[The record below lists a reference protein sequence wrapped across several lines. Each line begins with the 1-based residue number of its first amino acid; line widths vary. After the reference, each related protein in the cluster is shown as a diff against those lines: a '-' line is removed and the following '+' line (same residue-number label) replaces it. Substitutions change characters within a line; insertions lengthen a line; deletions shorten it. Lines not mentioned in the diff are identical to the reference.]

1 MEEKDKCC
9 RQHPFYDTLFCEKP
23 KGHEGLHSA
32 LMNYETLKW
41 GIPTYEEMYDCKRT
55 K

>member
-1 MEEKDKCC
+1 MEEKNKCSHH
-9 RQHPFYDTLFCEKP
+9 HPFYDTLLCEKP

-41 GIPTYEEMYDCKRT
+41 GIPTYEEMYDVK
-55 K
+55 KIK